1 MPVNV
6 SAVRRK
12 RLEVPVCCLYQEDT
26 YCLIVFLIL
35 NLIYFLSNF
44 VSSTV
49 CLHKESPSAH
59 IAVGRSFD
67 CAFYEIEM
75 SLFEAFT

>member
-6 SAVRRK
+6 SAVRRT

-26 YCLIVFLIL
+26 HCLIVFLIL

-44 VSSTV
+44 ESSSV
-49 CLHKESPSAH
+49 HLHT
-59 IAVGRSFD
+59 GRALLPTLLSGDLLIVLFMKL
-67 CAFYEIEM
+67 F
-75 SLFEAFT
+75 LFEVLT